1 MPSGC
6 RRASRCTAMSRSVAG
21 SMVDRVSSRTQAAQD
36 SLVLISREPCSN
48 WRQWDAQRTR
58 RGRPLAGGPYT
69 EGTKMHPDT
78 TLLLVGANDETLRKA
93 KALGLHVLLLQHP
106 EKFTEEQR
114 GLADVIRIVDYTDLA
129 AREVVA
135 GELHESVGFTGA
147 VSVTEPGLEGA
158 GRINDLF
165 GLGGTGFA
173 VARRMRNKWAMRRH
187 LAGSSPA
194 TVNAAPLADRA
205 DIDGFGAQYGY
216 PFVVKPMD
224 GTASYGVFR
233 VDGPAT
239 ADAVWAKVVALRGHR
254 IGRGS
259 MPPAI
264 RGFLIGADVDGPEVS
279 VQCFSFS
286 GRHVGGALTG
296 KFLS

>member
-78 TLLLVGANDETLRKA
+78 TLLLVGDKDETLGKA
-93 KALGLHVLLLQHP
+93 KALGLHVLLLQQP
-106 EKFTEEQR
+106 EKCTEEQR

-129 AREVVA
+129 ALELVA
-135 GELHESVGFTGA
+135 RELHESVGFTAA

-165 GLGGTGFA
+165 GLGGTRFA
-173 VARRMRNKWAMRRH
+173 VARRVANKWALRPHPAPPR
-187 LAGSSPA
+187 PA
-194 TVNAAPLADRA
+194 TVDPAPLPD
-205 DIDGFGAQYGY
+205 
-216 PFVVKPMD
+216 PP
-224 GTASYGVFR
+224 
-233 VDGPAT
+233 
-239 ADAVWAKVVALRGHR
+239 R
-254 IGRGS
+254 IY
-259 MPPAI
+259 
-264 RGFLIGADVDGPEVS
+264 
-279 VQCFSFS
+279 
-286 GRHVGGALTG
+286 
-296 KFLS
+296 